1 MGIVYTQAE
10 REEWVGPSASVLPQ
24 RAVYVAVRARGYVQ
38 GAPAVELVGQ
48 LLKAIEEICELGR
61 AVTHDPFFETVGA
74 EAGRRFD
81 EGGWPAARVDE
92 VDEDAHGRTRTNMDG
107 ALGPKVGVWD
117 KVVREL
123 ADSVVPL
130 LVAAQ
135 LVEMMSGR
143 RVDLGR
149 EALSKAQRDVER
161 GRRENLT

>member
-24 RAVYVAVRARGYVQ
+24 KAVYAAVRARGYVQ

-48 LLKAIEEICELGR
+48 LLKAIEEICEFGR

-81 EGGWPAARVDE
+81 RGGWPAARVDA
-92 VDEDAHGRTRTNMDG
+92 VDAVDGVGRRQTDMDAVD
-107 ALGPKVGVWD
+107 AVDVLD
-117 KVVREL
+117 AVVEEL

-149 EALSKAQRDVER
+149 EALSKALRDVDR
-161 GRRENLT
+161 GRRENLM

>member
-1 MGIVYTQAE
+1 MGIVYTQVE
-10 REEWVGPSASVLPQ
+10 REEWVGPSVLVLPQ
-24 RAVYVAVRARGYVQ
+24 EAVYVAVRARGYVQ
-38 GAPAVELVGQ
+38 GRPAVELVGQ
-48 LLKAIEEICELGR
+48 LFKAIEEICEFGR

-81 EGGWPAARVDE
+81 EGGWPAARVDA
-92 VDEDAHGRTRTNMDG
+92 VDAVDAVDG
-107 ALGPKVGVWD
+107 VVG
-117 KVVREL
+117 EL

-143 RVDLGR
+143 WVDLGR
-149 EALSKAQRDVER
+149 EALSKALRDVDR

>member
-1 MGIVYTQAE
+1 MGIVYTQVE
-10 REEWVGPSASVLPQ
+10 REEWTGPSASVLPQ
-24 RAVYVAVRARGYVQ
+24 EAVYVAVRARGYVQ
-38 GAPAVELVGQ
+38 GRPAVELVGQ
-48 LLKAIEEICELGR
+48 LFKAIEEICEFGR

-81 EGGWPAARVDE
+81 EGGWPADAVDVLDAADA
-92 VDEDAHGRTRTNMDG
+92 VDVLDAV
-107 ALGPKVGVWD
+107 VG
-117 KVVREL
+117 EL

-135 LVEMMSGR
+135 LVVMMSGR

-149 EALSKAQRDVER
+149 EALRKALRDVDR